1 MELDC
6 YRPKLGRMERDAN
19 GEWVK
24 LDDAA
29 HILATQGLSYATL
42 LLRLTQELSRARQE
56 IDSVLQSTSRVLN

>member
-1 MELDC
+1 
-6 YRPKLGRMERDAN
+6 MERDAH
-19 GEWVK
+19 GEWVRF
-24 LDDAA
+24 DDAA